1 MDVCAIKG
9 FYRFDTENIQIKPL
23 HKDDKV
29 FETRKAHTYKK
40 TLDDLEPQVLHVIFL
55 IKRSQ
60 NMRLKVSQ
68 ADRDRQPAFLID
80 QAHRDLIA
88 AV

>member
-1 MDVCAIKG
+1 M
-9 FYRFDTENIQIKPL
+9 
-23 HKDDKV
+23 
-29 FETRKAHTYKK
+29 KK
-40 TLDDLEPQVLHVIFL
+40 LAAPGLQVLHVIFL

-60 NMRLKVSQ
+60 NMRFKVSQ
-68 ADRDRQPAFLID
+68 ADRDWQSAFLID

>member
-1 MDVCAIKG
+1 M
-9 FYRFDTENIQIKPL
+9 
-23 HKDDKV
+23 V

-60 NMRLKVSQ
+60 NMSFKVSQ
-68 ADRDRQPAFLID
+68 ADRDRQSAFLIK
-80 QAHRDLIA
+80 QAQRNLITA
-88 AV
+88 F

>member
-1 MDVCAIKG
+1 MLFILAQKCRLMYGSSHSQIVLYKGIIKKLADSG
-9 FYRFDTENIQIKPL
+9 L
-23 HKDDKV
+23 
-29 FETRKAHTYKK
+29 
-40 TLDDLEPQVLHVIFL
+40 QVSHVIFL

-60 NMRLKVSQ
+60 NMCFKVSQ

-88 AV
+88 AF